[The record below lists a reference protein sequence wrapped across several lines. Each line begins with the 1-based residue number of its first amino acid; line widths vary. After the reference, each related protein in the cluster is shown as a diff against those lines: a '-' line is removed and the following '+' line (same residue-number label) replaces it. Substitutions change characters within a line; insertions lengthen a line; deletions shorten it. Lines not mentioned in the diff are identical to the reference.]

1 MPSKMR
7 KKRYGLYFKFGQHYC
22 ANPAC
27 GRYLSFDEATIDHI
41 KPRSLGGANAYSN
54 LQIMCQPCNLA
65 KGDTYCAA

>member
-7 KKRYGLYFKFGQHYC
+7 RKKYGLYYKFGQCYC
-22 ANPAC
+22 KGPC
-27 GRYLSFDEATIDHI
+27 GRRLSFDEATVDHI
-41 KPRSLGGANAYSN
+41 MPKSLGGANAYSN

>member
-7 KKRYGLYFKFGQHYC
+7 QKRIGLYYRFGQHYC
-22 ANPAC
+22 KGC
-27 GRYLSFDEATIDHI
+27 RRYLSFDEATIDHI